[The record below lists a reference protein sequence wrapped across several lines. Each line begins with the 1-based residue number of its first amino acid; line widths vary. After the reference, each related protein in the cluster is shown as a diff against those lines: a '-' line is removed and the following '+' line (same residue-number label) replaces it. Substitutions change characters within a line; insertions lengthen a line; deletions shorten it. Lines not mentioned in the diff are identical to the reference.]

1 MDEQKGLETKE
12 LLSLFEI
19 SQALS
24 STLVLDE
31 LFELV
36 LQSAKNVIQAD
47 RGSII
52 LYDRKKEKLYLKA
65 SFGMDDKKEM
75 LRNVPV
81 EGGIAVKVVETKKP
95 LLLRGDMNEISFLK
109 GISKRDEIKS
119 AMSVPLIAR
128 NEVVGVFNLSRLSIE
143 TSFTE
148 RELSFLTIFAGP
160 VAIAINNAQLY
171 HRIKN
176 MAVEAE
182 NERDKLKAIIEN
194 ISNGIMIYNNKR
206 IIPLFNSTAAKILR
220 MDNNISEVI
229 TIDELFKNREDLKP
243 ILLFLNNFEN
253 SSNNFLEHEFTLNIS
268 GEILYINVSCIKLLS
283 HDEKDLNTIII
294 LEDHTRMVQT
304 QKIAA
309 WQGMARYLAHEIK
322 NPLTPILWSAEFL
335 LDPDVQESPDFIN
348 TVSENSN
355 TIIKEVKRLQELVSD
370 FSSFSKM
377 PEIVLKPDRIERI
390 LEDVIAM
397 YTGMPLNIKIKTR
410 FHPDIPPVMVDAEMI
425 KQVFINLIK
434 NAIEAMPDGGELTIK
449 TISLEDKVF
458 IEFTDTGIGIP
469 PGIQGKVIDPYFTTK
484 ESGTGL
490 GLTICSKIVSDHG
503 GHIKIMSKENE
514 GTTIIV
520 ILPAG
525 TKENKLD
532 SSLRSE

>member
-309 WQGMARYLAHEIK
+309 WQGMARYLAH
-322 NPLTPILWSAEFL
+322 S
-335 LDPDVQESPDFIN
+335 
-348 TVSENSN
+348 
-355 TIIKEVKRLQELVSD
+355 
-370 FSSFSKM
+370 
-377 PEIVLKPDRIERI
+377 
-390 LEDVIAM
+390 
-397 YTGMPLNIKIKTR
+397 
-410 FHPDIPPVMVDAEMI
+410 MV
-425 KQVFINLIK
+425 
-434 NAIEAMPDGGELTIK
+434 
-449 TISLEDKVF
+449 
-458 IEFTDTGIGIP
+458 
-469 PGIQGKVIDPYFTTK
+469 
-484 ESGTGL
+484 
-490 GLTICSKIVSDHG
+490 C
-503 GHIKIMSKENE
+503 
-514 GTTIIV
+514 
-520 ILPAG
+520 
-525 TKENKLD
+525 
-532 SSLRSE
+532 

>member
-1 MDEQKGLETKE
+1 M
-12 LLSLFEI
+12 
-19 SQALS
+19 
-24 STLVLDE
+24 
-31 LFELV
+31 
-36 LQSAKNVIQAD
+36 
-47 RGSII
+47 
-52 LYDRKKEKLYLKA
+52 
-65 SFGMDDKKEM
+65 
-75 LRNVPV
+75 
-81 EGGIAVKVVETKKP
+81 
-95 LLLRGDMNEISFLK
+95 
-109 GISKRDEIKS
+109 
-119 AMSVPLIAR
+119 
-128 NEVVGVFNLSRLSIE
+128 
-143 TSFTE
+143 
-148 RELSFLTIFAGP
+148 
-160 VAIAINNAQLY
+160 
-171 HRIKN
+171 
-176 MAVEAE
+176 
-182 NERDKLKAIIEN
+182 
-194 ISNGIMIYNNKR
+194 
-206 IIPLFNSTAAKILR
+206 
-220 MDNNISEVI
+220 
-229 TIDELFKNREDLKP
+229 
-243 ILLFLNNFEN
+243 
-253 SSNNFLEHEFTLNIS
+253 
-268 GEILYINVSCIKLLS
+268 
-283 HDEKDLNTIII
+283 
-294 LEDHTRMVQT
+294 
-304 QKIAA
+304 
-309 WQGMARYLAHEIK
+309 
-322 NPLTPILWSAEFL
+322 
-335 LDPDVQESPDFIN
+335 QESPDFIN

-520 ILPAG
+520 ILSAG
-525 TKENKLD
+525 TKDNNLD